1 MTDNNPREGG
11 SKQHRVDRDRLDRE
25 LDAALG
31 NYAAAE
37 PRAEIEER
45 ILANLRA
52 ARKEASFRSW
62 WGWPAMGTLA
72 ALVVAVVLLAVRF
85 GQQALNRTIPIGDG
99 RLLAVTRP
107 AGSQAAENNRL
118 NGDASPAAGKTAMR
132 GADLHLRPRPRIR
145 LHLHPHSGENESVA
159 APKLDV
165 FPSPQPLSEQER
177 MLAAYVAQHRRQAV
191 LIARA
196 RMAELKEDLAME
208 KEIDEENSAPGRQPS
223 DQSITR

>member
-37 PRAEIEER
+37 PRAGIEER

-52 ARKEASFRSW
+52 ARKEASVRSW

-72 ALVVAVVLLAVRF
+72 AVVVAGVLLAVRF
-85 GQQALNRTIPIGDG
+85 GQQATNRTIPNGDG

-118 NGDASPAAGKTAMR
+118 GGDASPAAGKTAMR
-132 GADLHLRPRPRIR
+132 GADPHLRPRIR